1 MQLLSLN
8 FLFYTIGGVWRP
20 IKWSSKCSTHLYS
33 MLTFFTMYLLNFSVL
48 TQLLDIIFIVDNMDD
63 FATNLLMLL
72 SAITAF
78 CKAATAITRRSEIIS
93 LIKILQEKPC
103 KACDE
108 EEINIQMKYDR
119 LIRSCTIS
127 YTVLAS
133 FSTTGAITGQVLST
147 FHSELP
153 HRIWVPYHYTPP
165 SLFWLTSLH
174 EMLALIVGT
183 FVNVATETLLLGLCL
198 QICAQLEI
206 LTHRLQREIKSNKG
220 QQVCKNLNDT
230 PNGTSRLSE
239 HIYYHLCIIRF
250 AEMANEIFSQV
261 LFVQFFASILILCA
275 SVYYLSS
282 PITVADFVTLI
293 IFTFCMFVQIFIYC
307 WAGNEVMLK
316 STGLGEAV
324 FEMDWILMTIS
335 ERKDLLMIMKRSTKP
350 IKFTSTFLILKTSYS
365 AFNVLH
371 RS

>member
-119 LIRSCTIS
+119 LIRQVCASTNVLLFLTIISLAKEVGNLFNRSCTIS

-316 STGLGEAV
+316 
-324 FEMDWILMTIS
+324 
-335 ERKDLLMIMKRSTKP
+335 
-350 IKFTSTFLILKTSYS
+350 ILKTSYS